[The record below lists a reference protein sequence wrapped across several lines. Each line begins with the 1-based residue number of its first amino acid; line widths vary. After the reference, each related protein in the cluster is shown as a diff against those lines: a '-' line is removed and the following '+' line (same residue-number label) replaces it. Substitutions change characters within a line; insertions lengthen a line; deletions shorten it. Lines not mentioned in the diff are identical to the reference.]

1 MRPAYIRIKLS
12 NCLSYFLLMAYV
24 TCINHVGGRRST
36 YGVRKLF
43 SALCKRPKWNE
54 ETDCRTKYE
63 QLEWFEPKRKTH
75 NCRLNCQTN
84 WPTHIVKDQIYVA
97 ASSRFPLHQIRK
109 KKTLRLQKNDRTSG
123 ALPTY
128 QLSNTHTH
136 SWWFTFTLKGAESV
150 FDIVT
155 RVFSPH
161 RAPNF
166 IKLV

>member
-1 MRPAYIRIKLS
+1 
-12 NCLSYFLLMAYV
+12 MAYV

-109 KKTLRLQKNDRTSG
+109 KKRSDYKKTTELLAHCPHTSS
-123 ALPTY
+123 
-128 QLSNTHTH
+128 QTHTH
-136 SWWFTFTLKGAESV
+136 TVGDSRWRGPKVSLTLSHGCSHPTAHQTSL
-150 FDIVT
+150 
-155 RVFSPH
+155 S
-161 RAPNF
+161 
-166 IKLV
+166 